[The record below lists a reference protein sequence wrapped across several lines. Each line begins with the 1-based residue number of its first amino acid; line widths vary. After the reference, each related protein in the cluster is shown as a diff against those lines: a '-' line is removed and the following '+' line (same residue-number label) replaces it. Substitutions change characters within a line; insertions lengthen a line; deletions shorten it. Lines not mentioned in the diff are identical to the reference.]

1 MNNTNFIHLTTLA
14 YQHYRN
20 SSTFQLKRINN
31 MLSGA
36 VILCDILGCLCIILN
51 LFIISII
58 IRHRKKILKNI
69 FYILVFHCSI
79 VDLLR
84 GCCLIIWGLPH
95 TLISNYTA
103 IYDRL
108 LILKISKFATM
119 ILRSCNLLTIFNLLI
134 FTCNEFTVVHYPL
147 FYRHR
152 FRRRIVL
159 IYLLFSW
166 LISFI
171 PGIVSLVFSNF
182 FKSSQVTTISN
193 DNNYQSN
200 GTFYSTGMRSN
211 WRITNRRTALMF
223 VNIASM
229 FVTFLFCYLS
239 LLIVLFS
246 YGSIMCTIR
255 RLRKA
260 NSMNEDLSLPLRLKR
275 NVSVFKLTSDRTN
288 SLQSVFSRNN
298 SEKSRCHW
306 KSHLMCKYKHLVVI
320 GTVLFVYILFLLPYS
335 GIQLVA
341 ILHVTNVIVVPSHFA
356 LIKWSLQILTGLHAI
371 CQPLCYFRMVEFR
384 LLACSGRQIRQQRS
398 FSSNTIY

>member
-1 MNNTNFIHLTTLA
+1 QYKLHTSHNTCSSALPKFINFSTKK
-14 YQHYRN
+14 N
-20 SSTFQLKRINN
+20 S
-31 MLSGA
+31 

-95 TLISNYTA
+95 TLISNYTVN
-103 IYDRL
+103 D
-108 LILKISKFATM
+108 LISLREKLTTKYKFATM

-159 IYLLFSW
+159 IYLLFRKKKKRII
-166 LISFI
+166 LIFAIIQTVIFI
-171 PGIVSLVFSNF
+171 S
-182 FKSSQVTTISN
+182 
-193 DNNYQSN
+193 
-200 GTFYSTGMRSN
+200 
-211 WRITNRRTALMF
+211 
-223 VNIASM
+223 
-229 FVTFLFCYLS
+229 
-239 LLIVLFS
+239 
-246 YGSIMCTIR
+246 
-255 RLRKA
+255 
-260 NSMNEDLSLPLRLKR
+260 DLSLPLRLKR
-275 NVSVFKLTSDRTN
+275 NVSVFKLTSGRTN

-298 SEKSRCHW
+298 RYSLFEIYSLNFILKRLHYSEKSHCHW

-384 LLACSGRQIRQQRS
+384 LLACSGRQIRQFYKCHISRYPIS
-398 FSSNTIY
+398 

>member
-1 MNNTNFIHLTTLA
+1 
-14 YQHYRN
+14 
-20 SSTFQLKRINN
+20 
-31 MLSGA
+31 
-36 VILCDILGCLCIILN
+36 
-51 LFIISII
+51 
-58 IRHRKKILKNI
+58 
-69 FYILVFHCSI
+69 
-79 VDLLR
+79 
-84 GCCLIIWGLPH
+84 
-95 TLISNYTA
+95 
-103 IYDRL
+103 
-108 LILKISKFATM
+108 
-119 ILRSCNLLTIFNLLI
+119 
-134 FTCNEFTVVHYPL
+134 
-147 FYRHR
+147 
-152 FRRRIVL
+152 
-159 IYLLFSW
+159 
-166 LISFI
+166 
-171 PGIVSLVFSNF
+171 
-182 FKSSQVTTISN
+182 
-193 DNNYQSN
+193 
-200 GTFYSTGMRSN
+200 
-211 WRITNRRTALMF
+211 MF

-260 NSMNEDLSLPLRLKR
+260 NSMNE
-275 NVSVFKLTSDRTN
+275 VFKLTSDRTN

-298 SEKSRCHW
+298 RYSLFEIYSLNFILKRLHYSEKSRRHW

-398 FSSNTIY
+398 FSSNTIYFS